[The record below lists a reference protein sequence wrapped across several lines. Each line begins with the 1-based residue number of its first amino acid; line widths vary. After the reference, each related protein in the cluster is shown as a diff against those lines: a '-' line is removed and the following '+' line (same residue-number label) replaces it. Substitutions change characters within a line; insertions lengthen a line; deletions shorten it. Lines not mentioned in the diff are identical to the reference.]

1 MIDTTHRRNS
11 PGIRPIRNG
20 PARREGAL
28 TLELVLVLPMLLVMI
43 LAVVQ
48 FGQYL
53 ANVQELALAA
63 RAGGEEAAISANLP
77 TTEGAPV
84 PSAVVTAIDQ
94 QLLAAGIVHRMIVL
108 EHNVGRHQVSL
119 VTPPGADPP
128 PKLASVPPGQYVR
141 VLIIVPKSEV
151 MPNLLKTLGLNL
163 VMPDSTTLVS
173 YVMKHEG

>member
-1 MIDTTHRRNS
+1 MIDTTPPRTTVA
-11 PGIRPIRNG
+11 IRPIPKG

-28 TLELVLVLPMLLVMI
+28 TLELILVLPMLLVMI

-53 ANVQELALAA
+53 ANIQQLAFAA
-63 RAGGEEAAISANLP
+63 RIGGEEAAITQSLP
-77 TTEGAPV
+77 TTEGGPV
-84 PSAVVTAIDQ
+84 PLSVINAIDQ

-108 EHNVGRHQVSL
+108 EHNVGGHQTSL
-119 VTPPGADPP
+119 VTPSGAEPP
-128 PKLASVPPGQYVR
+128 PKLAAVPPGQYVR
-141 VLIIVPKSEV
+141 VVIIVPKSEV

-163 VMPDSTTLVS
+163 VMPDRTTLVS